1 MKIKC
6 LLIGLLVIMGC
17 GADAN
22 QGMEAV
28 QRKYPAEVVINI
40 PESPN
45 QYIVLLKDRRTIRYV
60 TTSTGVQ
67 VNTIRTDVEL
77 YKKGR

>member
-17 GADAN
+17 GGDAN
-22 QGMEAV
+22 QGLEAV
-28 QRKYPAEVVINI
+28 QKKYTNEMVINI
-40 PESPN
+40 PESTN
-45 QYIVLLKDRRTIRYV
+45 QYIVLMKDGRTIRYV
-60 TTSTGVQ
+60 TTSTGTH